1 MTKQSTNTVYEI
13 TIWSG
18 GTNHNTKEEDGCP
31 EFFWINQTTQAF
43 ESYKEQIANGYLDA
57 YVTIRKFKKDIWEPQ
72 AEYGFDM
79 LDCLPPSKLPKYV
92 QNKVMNLLKQTR

>member
-43 ESYKEQIANGYLDA
+43 ESYKEKIANGYLDA